1 MAADGQVVFEI
12 QGDNKGLKNTLQDT
26 TSAIEKESKKWDDS
40 ASGSAKGM
48 EQSFGGALKG
58 IAAAFAASQIGKFL
72 VDFGKQAISAASDLE
87 EVQNVVDV
95 TFGESANEINAWAKN
110 AINQFGLTETQAKR
124 FASTMGA
131 MMKSSGIASK
141 DITDMSENLA
151 GLAADMA
158 SFYNLDFDE
167 AFNKIRSGIS
177 GETEPLKQLG
187 INMSVANLEAFAL
200 AQGIDKAFSKMSQS
214 EQIMIRYQYLMQAT
228 ADAQGD
234 FARTSDGFAN
244 GLRLLQS
251 NFEQLKTTVGSL
263 LLPIISDAIAGL
275 NDMMA
280 LLIPATKQTT
290 VLDDF
295 ANIDLQTQQKLDDI
309 KATKE
314 KADALV
320 KILGDIEKAKVIDKA
335 ADIEEVAKGANV
347 LNTSAGSNWSTF
359 ISGLNGV
366 GGVISASKGG
376 TQAGTDL
383 GNLAKGGETLTG
395 TPVSTFKYDNLPAK
409 IQELLN
415 KSGKAETLKSELSTV
430 DQEAGKLTK
439 DKKEDF
445 KYDPLI
451 GDLGELEGAANSAS
465 KDVPK
470 DLKTLD
476 DGTKDTTTKK
486 TTDFKF
492 SALETDLGELK
503 EVTGTASTD
512 VPDDLKKLDNGTKD
526 ITKKSS
532 KDDFKYSTLEGQL
545 TGFQGTTKT
554 AAEKIPGNVNKVEQ
568 SANKLTGNA
577 ETFKYENVK
586 SGLSELDSAANISK
600 TNQTD
605 TKLADVADSAMKIA
619 EVNYQSN
626 GSVGNLAKDFKIL
639 DSTDKKNWESVLNV
653 FNNIPGYTEKI
664 DSKTIESIAGAFAG
678 LGGDKAKAWETLM
691 GALGSDLT
699 ALQALTGKDENGA
712 AAWLEAMKE
721 AANGLSNEDV
731 NAWNALFSLLVS
743 DAEGADKFLNFE
755 DIVKAAQS
763 LGVMDTMMV
772 QVGDKTMTVAQAND
786 MYKESMKRLVQLYPE
801 LNDLIDTETGEV
813 KGGTTAIQE
822 RIDAIVKQHEKEVLL
837 YGIQQK
843 RAALEKKFA
852 ELPSLRVDAA
862 MAQNAVKA
870 MQADYDK
877 ALERLKELGAY
888 LTDEGNWEVPD
899 IANQEEVI
907 QIVENVID
915 KYEEL
920 VDASDSATKAYE
932 EQQSAYDEASKQYD
946 ELAESVE
953 GVTKAQED
961 GAVTAKTYTDEQ
973 KKAAEKGVKKLK
985 DALEDVND
993 YIVKTRKSMEDSI
1006 ENSFK
1011 GFKKFETAEEHL
1023 KKLKKESQA
1032 EEKKWNEQEQKAAE
1046 QAKKNNQPYVM
1057 KKFTGGDD
1065 IPTLQNMTKALESEA
1080 AFMEEYQSNLLKAKS
1095 KGLSDELIAYFAEN
1109 FSQESADY
1117 LHLIVSEADDS
1128 KQLQAFKNAY
1138 QKMSEAKEPLTNSLT
1153 ELALQADKEFNELIN
1168 QAKEAA
1174 IKLNNNEIAKESMQ
1188 STVEG
1193 IAEGIGL
1200 AVPKVKEAVDELNAE
1215 LDRLGDVSTGN
1226 IFSRV
1231 QSGLGINLR
1240 LDGSHANGLDY
1251 VPFNNY
1257 LAYLH
1262 EGESILTAEEAA
1274 IWRNFKNGG
1283 SGIANTIDYG
1293 RLSGAIWDNAPQM
1306 GGNVYLDGRTVGRV
1320 ISAQQANNFR
1330 SLERSGWQG

>member
-12 QGDNKGLKNTLQDT
+12 QGDNKALKSTLQDT

-58 IAAAFAASQIGKFL
+58 IAAAFAASKIGKFL
-72 VDFGKQAISAASDLE
+72 VDFGKQAINAASDLE

-141 DITDMSENLA
+141 DITEMSENLA

-200 AQGIDKAFSKMSQS
+200 SQGLKKTFNEMSQG
-214 EQIMIRYQYLMQAT
+214 EQVMLRYQYLMQAT
-228 ADAQGD
+228 SDAQGD
-234 FARTSDGFAN
+234 FSRTSDGFAN

-263 LLPIISDAIAGL
+263 LLPVISEAIAGL
-275 NDMMA
+275 NDMLA
-280 LLIPATKQTT
+280 LLIPATKPTT

-309 KATKE
+309 KATKA
-314 KADALV
+314 KADELV
-320 KILGDIEKAKVIDKA
+320 KILADIEKARVIDKA
-335 ADIEEVAKGANV
+335 ADVEAVAKGANV
-347 LNTSAGSNWSTF
+347 LNTSAGTNWSTF

-366 GGVISASKGG
+366 GGVISASNGG

-383 GNLAKGGETLTG
+383 ENLAKGGESLTG
-395 TPVSTFKYDNLPAK
+395 TPVSTFKYDNLPGK

-415 KSGKAETLKSELSTV
+415 KSGKAETLKSELGTV
-430 DQEAGKLTK
+430 DTEAGKLTK

-486 TTDFKF
+486 KTEFKF
-492 SALETDLGELK
+492 SALETDLGTLK
-503 EVTGTASTD
+503 TATGTASTE
-512 VPDDLKKLDNGTKD
+512 VPADLKTLDNGTKD
-526 ITKKSS
+526 ITTKK
-532 KDDFKYSTLEGQL
+532 KTEFKFSALESDV
-545 TGFQGTTKT
+545 TGLKGTVKT
-554 AAEKIPGNVNKVEQ
+554 AADELPGNVTKVDN
-568 SANKLTGNA
+568 AAGKLAGTA
-577 ETFKYENVK
+577 EDFKYENVK
-586 SGLSELDSAANISK
+586 SGVEELDTVANNSK
-600 TNQTD
+600 NNDTA
-605 TKLADVADSAMKIA
+605 TKLSDVAESAMKIT

-664 DSKTIESIAGAFAG
+664 DSKLIENIAGAFAG
-678 LGGDKAKAWETLM
+678 LGGDKAAAWQTLM
-691 GALGSDLT
+691 DALGSDLT
-699 ALQALTGKDENGA
+699 ALQALTGKDGESA
-712 AAWLEAMKE
+712 AQWLEDMKN
-721 AANGLSNEDV
+721 AANGLKPEDV

-743 DAEGADKFLNFE
+743 DSEGADKFLNFE

-763 LGVMDTMMV
+763 LGVMDSMMV
-772 QVGDKTMTVAQAND
+772 QVGDRTMTVAQAND
-786 MYKESMKRLVQLYPE
+786 MYKESMKRLVKLYPE
-801 LNDLIDTETGEV
+801 LNDLIDAETGEV

-822 RIDAIVKQHEKEVLL
+822 RIDAITKQHEKEVLL
-837 YGIQQK
+837 YGLQQK
-843 RAALEKKFA
+843 RLALEKKFA

-888 LTDEGNWEVPD
+888 LTEEGNWEVPD
-899 IANQEEVI
+899 LANQEEVI
-907 QIVENVID
+907 TIVENVID
-915 KYEEL
+915 VYEGL
-920 VDASDSATKAYE
+920 VDASNAATKAYE
-932 EQQSAYDEASKQYD
+932 DQQSAYDEASKQYD
-946 ELAESVE
+946 ELEKDVK
-953 GVTKAQED
+953 GVTEAQED
-961 GAVTAKTYTDEQ
+961 GAEATKEYSDEA
-973 KKAAEKGVKKLK
+973 KKAASDGVKALA
-985 DALEDVND
+985 DALKEVND
-993 YIVKTRKSMEDSI
+993 YVERTKKSTEDSI
-1006 ENSFK
+1006 NSALK
-1011 GFKKFETAEEHL
+1011 GFKKYQTAREHI
-1023 KKLKKESQA
+1023 
-1032 EEKKWNEQEQKAAE
+1032 QELERQQKS
-1046 QAKKNNQPYVM
+1046 KKNEDG
-1057 KKFTGGDD
+1057 TLIGTDD
-1065 IPTLQNMTKALESEA
+1065 TVPSLNKMREALDSQA
-1080 AFMEEYQSNLLKAKS
+1080 AFMKEYQDNLALAQSRGVS
-1095 KGLSDELIAYFAEN
+1095 KDLLAEFASD
-1109 FSQESADY
+1109 FSQESADF
-1117 LHLIVSEADDS
+1117 LHLIAHASDQELEEFKKSYNKMAKAKDPLVDS
-1128 KQLQAFKNAY
+1128 
-1138 QKMSEAKEPLTNSLT
+1138 MT
-1153 ELALQADKEFNELIN
+1153 ELKLQADKEFTELVN
-1168 QAKEAA
+1168 KAKEAA
-1174 IKLNNNEIAKESMQ
+1174 IQLNNGEIAKESME
-1188 STVEG
+1188 STVQG
-1193 IAEGIGL
+1193 IADGIKSKVPEVAD
-1200 AVPKVKEAVDELNAE
+1200 AVNALNAE
-1215 LDRLGDVSTGN
+1215 LERLGKSSNYNVFGGL
-1226 IFSRV
+1226 
-1231 QSGLGINLR
+1231 SGTGINISFGKP
-1240 LDGSHANGLDY
+1240 DSNAKGLDY
-1251 VPFNNY
+1251 VPYNNY
-1257 LAYLH
+1257 LSYLH
-1262 EGESILTAEEAA
+1262 EGEAVLTAEEAA

-1283 SGIANTIDYG
+1283 IANSNALDYG

-1320 ISAQQANNFR
+1320 ISAQQANSFR
-1330 SLERSGWQG
+1330 TLERSGWQG